1 MNDLQTK
8 ILKELIERYPKLQS
22 SENDIA
28 AAFLLICDKYGK
40 KGKLL
45 IAGNG
50 GSDADAEHIV
60 GELMKG
66 FVKHRTLPQAY
77 REKLLETDRE
87 FGEKLSE
94 KLQGALPAISLAGH
108 PGLSTAYLNDVE
120 PVLGFAQQ
128 VNGFGCADDL
138 LFAISTSGNSKNIL
152 YAAVA
157 AKAKGM
163 KVIGLTG
170 GSGGRLREYADVAV
184 IVDEWETY
192 RIQELHLPV
201 YHALCLMT
209 EEEFF

>member
-28 AAFLLICDKYGK
+28 AAFGLICDTYGK

-50 GSDADAEHIV
+50 GSAADAEHIV

-87 FGEKLSE
+87 FGEKL
-94 KLQGALPAISLAGH
+94 
-108 PGLSTAYLNDVE
+108 
-120 PVLGFAQQ
+120 
-128 VNGFGCADDL
+128 
-138 LFAISTSGNSKNIL
+138 
-152 YAAVA
+152 
-157 AKAKGM
+157 
-163 KVIGLTG
+163 
-170 GSGGRLREYADVAV
+170 
-184 IVDEWETY
+184 
-192 RIQELHLPV
+192 
-201 YHALCLMT
+201 
-209 EEEFF
+209 

>member
-1 MNDLQTK
+1 MKEKQQKILNDL
-8 ILKELIERYPKLQS
+8 LERYPKLQS
-22 SENDIA
+22 SKHEIT
-28 AAFLLICDKYGK
+28 AAFDLIRNTYKNR
-40 KGKLL
+40 GKLL

-50 GSDADAEHIV
+50 GSAADAEHIV
-60 GELMKG
+60 GELMKS
-66 FVKHRTLPQAY
+66 FKKPRMVPDDFRQ
-77 REKLLETDRE
+77 KLLEADQDL
-87 FGEKLSE
+87 GKKLSE
-94 KLQGALPAISLAGH
+94 NLQGALPAISLAGH
-108 PGLSTAYLNDVE
+108 PGLATAYLNDVE

-128 VNGFGCADDL
+128 IYGFGCAGDL

-170 GSGGRLREYADVAV
+170 GNGGRLKEYADTAV
-184 IVDEWETY
+184 VVDECETY

-201 YHALCLMT
+201 YHALCLMM